1 MKRLILIRHGKS
13 SWELNVRDHDR
24 VLLERGINDAHLI
37 GKHLNSAFINS
48 QQIWSST
55 AARALQTAV
64 IVSEYIDYNL
74 LSFKLKRELYTFD
87 SSELIS
93 QIKSCT
99 NDIDTLMVFSHNHG
113 LTDTVNALG
122 SNYFDNIPTTGA
134 VIIEFNTTQWS
145 DISNGQTIAHFF
157 PKNLK

>member
-37 GKHLNSAFINS
+37 GKHLETVSVIPNE
-48 QQIWSST
+48 IWSST
-55 AARALQTAV
+55 AARALQTA
-64 IVSEYIDYNL
+64 ILVSEYVNYKLDR
-74 LSFKLKRELYTFD
+74 FKLKRELYTFD
-87 SSELIS
+87 SSELIQ

-99 NDIDTLMVFSHNHG
+99 NDIESLMLFSHNHG
-113 LTDTVNALG
+113 LTDAANILG
-122 SNYFDNIPTTGA
+122 SQYFDNVPTTGV
-134 VIIEFNTTQWS
+134 VIIEFPVDNWS
-145 DISNGQTIAHFF
+145 QIKKGQTITHFF

>member
-37 GKHLNSAFINS
+37 GKHLDTTVISA

-55 AARALQTAV
+55 AARALQTAL
-64 IVSEYIDYNL
+64 IVSEYLDYNL
-74 LSFKLKRELYTFD
+74 LSLKLKRELYTFD
-87 SSELIS
+87 CNELMS

-113 LTDTVNALG
+113 LTDAVNILG
-122 SNYFDNIPTTGA
+122 SHYFDNVPTTGA
-134 VIIEFNTTQWS
+134 VIIEFNTSQWS
-145 DISNGQTIAHFF
+145 KINNGQTIAHFF